1 MGLSIKYFRINSSVD
16 SKIFVPLLL
25 LKVVKGDHL
34 DPLPIP
40 VGLAS
45 STGLPGLSSPS
56 SPLTL
61 AVPATGLFFLKV
73 AGTISAGTP
82 TNRLV
87 VVKKEIVVTELFN

>member
-1 MGLSIKYFRINSSVD
+1 M
-16 SKIFVPLLL
+16 
-25 LKVVKGDHL
+25 
-34 DPLPIP
+34 P

-61 AVPATGLFFLKV
+61 TAPAMGLFFLNV

-82 TNRLV
+82 KQTVRTHDGVLT
-87 VVKKEIVVTELFN
+87 KFLH